1 LSKPASNIDLSG
13 EYNWR
18 TDAKI
23 ATGGYFD
30 DLASHGLDLFAHL
43 LGPISR
49 ADGCSV
55 NQQGLYTARDS
66 VVGNWAHDAGITGSG
81 SWNFGSWKREDDV
94 AIYGETG
101 KITFSVFGE
110 APLVLENEKGIE
122 SLEIPNPENIQLFH
136 IQNMR
141 KHLVENQM
149 HPSNGKTAALTSWV
163 MDAILGKQDSSNNEE
178 HNLK

>member
-1 LSKPASNIDLSG
+1 MKDLIWKLFYRSKFNPSRGYNSRRLAANRKNLRFISRGLDPRLLIFLTDILYNFWYGAHLSKPASNIDLSG

-101 KITFSVFGE
+101 K
-110 APLVLENEKGIE
+110 
-122 SLEIPNPENIQLFH
+122 
-136 IQNMR
+136 
-141 KHLVENQM
+141 
-149 HPSNGKTAALTSWV
+149 
-163 MDAILGKQDSSNNEE
+163 
-178 HNLK
+178 